1 MMKTKIKNFITKNFT
16 IKNLLILFLI
26 INPIFD
32 LKIFYNSFST
42 LIRVICIF
50 ILFAYYFLK
59 SKNNKKYL
67 LLIYPIIIAIYFIF
81 HHINALNFTSLVPG
95 NFNYSIFKEALYFVK
110 MVCPFLLLYS
120 LYKAQLSKNELF
132 FIFKLIVLEIS
143 IIIIISNLF
152 IFSYGTYSDTK
163 IKANIF
169 EWFNLKTKYTYKD
182 LSSKGLFESA
192 NQISATL
199 LMFLPFIIVLNIN
212 NKGKVNAL
220 TLLCNILALLIL
232 GTKVAV
238 FGILIVFLYTSLCY
252 IILTKKFR
260 NLTKLLPFILLYLC
274 LLPFNPTFSRI
285 SENKLVVEAS
295 LAMPTTPS
303 SESTS
308 TDEPE
313 NNYIPES
320 KSDYILQHYI
330 QNNVNGNFVLN
341 RYPYQYDIDFWYDIL
356 TSDNPLKSDYR
367 FLEEAMVKRVIEIN
381 NNKFDYLFGIT
392 YTRVQNIFNI
402 EKDFIMQY
410 YSLGILGLIIVFIPY
425 FIILLY
431 CIVKLFI
438 TKFKQINILLALSLI
453 TICMMFFISYYSG
466 NLLNSLGF
474 TIYFVLIFIINL
486 SCTQM
491 VDK

>member
-1 MMKTKIKNFITKNFT
+1 MKTKIKSFVAKNFT

-42 LIRVICIF
+42 LIRVLCIF
-50 ILFAYYFLK
+50 IFFAYYFFN
-59 SKNNKKYL
+59 SKNNRKYL
-67 LLIYPIIIAIYFIF
+67 LLIYTIIIAIYFIF
-81 HHINALNFTSLVPG
+81 HHVNALNFNSLVPG
-95 NFNYSIFKEALYFVK
+95 NFNYSVLKEALYFVK
-110 MVCPFLLLYS
+110 MLCPFLLLYS
-120 LYKAQLSKNELF
+120 LYKAHLSKNELF
-132 FIFKLIVLEIS
+132 FVFKSIVLEIS
-143 IIIIISNLF
+143 LIIIISNLF

-192 NQISATL
+192 NQVSATL
-199 LMFLPFIIVLNIN
+199 LMFLPFIIILNIN
-212 NKGKVNAL
+212 SKNKVNTL
-220 TLLCNILALLIL
+220 TLFCNILALLIL

-238 FGILIVFLYTSLCY
+238 FGIFIVFLCTSLCY
-252 IILTKKFR
+252 IIFTKNFR
-260 NLTKLLPFILLYLC
+260 NLTRLIPFILLYLC

-295 LAMPTTPS
+295 LTMPTIPS
-303 SESTS
+303 SENTS
-308 TDEPE
+308 TDELE
-313 NNYIPES
+313 NNYISES

-341 RYPYQYDIDFWYDIL
+341 RYPYQYDVDFWYNIL
-356 TSDNPLKSDYR
+356 TSDNPLKSNYR
-367 FLEEAMVKRVIEIN
+367 FLEESMVKRVFEIN

-410 YSLGILGLIIVFIPY
+410 YSLGIIGLVIVFLPY
-425 FIILLY
+425 FILLFY
-431 CIVKLFI
+431 YGFNCCKN
-438 TKFKQINILLALSLI
+438 KFKQINLINILSFI
-453 TICMMFFISYYSG
+453 TICMIFCVSYYSG
-466 NLLNSLGF
+466 NLLNSLSF
-474 TIYFVLIFIINL
+474 TIYFTILYNLLLIKTL
-486 SCTQM
+486 
-491 VDK
+491 